1 MIVAEFNVNE
11 NKIKMTTRPYIVN
24 WSNNYLQLQFTFNG
38 EVWENLDKFILFH
51 VKKKT
56 YLFTLDSENSVVVP
70 DYCMVGSRCIFT
82 LYGENV
88 ETEVR
93 VTCEQKHILLRDSNY
108 TTDTDNAEEY
118 SPDILVVLL
127 DRVDTL
133 EEEIHQIDGYSKS
146 EIDGFLVLKSDVGH
160 THTSDDILDW
170 DSEIISDFDI
180 FCQDLADKINEI

>member
-1 MIVAEFNVNE
+1 MDRSRQVHPIPCEE
-11 NKIKMTTRPYIVN
+11 
-24 WSNNYLQLQFTFNG
+24 
-38 EVWENLDKFILFH
+38 
-51 VKKKT
+51 KT
-56 YLFTLDSENSVVVP
+56 YLFTLDNEDSVIVP

-118 SPDILVVLL
+118 SPDILAVLL

-133 EEEIHQIDGYSKS
+133 EEEIKEFEGYSKS
-146 EIDGFLVLKSDVGH
+146 EIDGFLLLKSDVGH
-160 THTSDDILDW
+160 THTHDEITDW
-170 DSEIISDFDI
+170 DSEIVSDFDI